1 MADAAQNTVTNT
13 VHIRAHAK
21 LNLALSVGTP
31 IPEGEPGAGMH
42 PIASWMVPLA
52 LADELA
58 YTPREDGAGVELDRS
73 WAEDAPRNA
82 ALGWLPESDLC
93 VRAVDRLGAA
103 VDRRLGVSI
112 DLVKRIPVG
121 GGLGGGSSDAAAT
134 LIAANRA
141 HDLGLPLERLA
152 EIGAG
157 LGSDVPY
164 FIDEHAANGHSPAPA
179 LVTGLGERIE
189 RVTTPPVA
197 VVLCVPEFGCDTA
210 AVYRALDDAPV
221 TLDEAAVAKLAASG
235 DARSAELFNDLFEP
249 ARRVEPEL
257 AELWRQIGRASK
269 QPVHLS
275 GSGSTMFIVADDEAH
290 AESLA
295 ASLALHVPGVAFVPT
310 STEDPSQ

>member
-1 MADAAQNTVTNT
+1 MADAAHNPVKMT
-13 VHIRAHAK
+13 AHAK

-52 LADELA
+52 LVDELT
-58 YTPREDGAGVELDRS
+58 YTPRDDEAGVELTRS
-73 WAEDAPRNA
+73 WADDAPRNA
-82 ALGWLPESDLC
+82 TLGWLPASDLC

-103 VDRRLGVSI
+103 VDRRLGATI

-141 HDLGLPLERLA
+141 HDLGLPLEQLA

-164 FIDEHAANGHSPAPA
+164 FIDEHKANGHPPAPA
-179 LVTGLGERIE
+179 LVTGLGDRIE
-189 RVTTPPVA
+189 RVAMPPVA

-221 TLDEAAVAKLAASG
+221 TLDEAAVATLAASG

-257 AELWRQIGRASK
+257 GELWQRIKRAAK
-269 QPVHLS
+269 LDVFLS
-275 GSGSTMFIVADDEAH
+275 GSGSTMFIIAGDDAH
-290 AESLA
+290 AASLA

-310 STEDPSQ
+310 STQDPSQ

>member
-1 MADAAQNTVTNT
+1 MADAAHNPVKMK
-13 VHIRAHAK
+13 AHAK

-52 LADELA
+52 LADELT
-58 YTPREDGAGVELDRS
+58 YTPRDDEAGVELNRS
-73 WAEDAPRNA
+73 WAKDAPRNA
-82 ALGWLPESDLC
+82 ALGWLPKSDLC

-103 VDRRLGVSI
+103 VDRRLGATI

-141 HDLGLPLERLA
+141 HSLGLPLEQLA

-164 FIDEHAANGHSPAPA
+164 FIDEHVANGHPPAPA
-179 LVTGLGERIE
+179 LVTGLGDSIE
-189 RVTTPPVA
+189 RVATPPVA

-210 AVYRALDDAPV
+210 EVYRAFDDTPV

-257 AELWRQIGRASK
+257 GRRWREIGRASK
-269 QPVHLS
+269 RTVHLS
-275 GSGSTMFIVADDEAH
+275 GSGSTMFIIADDDAH
-290 AESLA
+290 A
-295 ASLALHVPGVAFVPT
+295 ASLAEALALHVAGVAFVPT
-310 STEDPSQ
+310 STQDPSQ